1 MFSRACEY
9 AIRAVL
15 YISIKSINGSRLG
28 IEEIAR
34 EIDAPAP
41 FTAKIL
47 QPLSREGII
56 ASIKGPNG
64 GFYVDPKAKPVLLNR
79 IVQVIDGEDVLN
91 ECTLGLKEC
100 SDKYPCPI
108 HHDLKAY
115 KDKLRKVLKEK
126 TIQQLA
132 KELAEGKSFLK
143 TTKVKQVRIR
153 TH

>member
-56 ASIKGPNG
+56 SSIKGPNG
-64 GFYVDPKAKPVLLNR
+64 GFYIDPKAKPILLNR
-79 IVQVIDGEDVLN
+79 IVQIIDGNDVLN

-100 SDKYPCPI
+100 TDKYPCPI
-108 HHDLKAY
+108 HNDMKEY
-115 KDKLRKVLKEK
+115 KNKLRIVLKEK
-126 TIQQLA
+126 NIQQLA
-132 KELAEGKSFLK
+132 KELAEGKTFLRSANSK
-143 TTKVKQVRIR
+143 HARSKI
-153 TH
+153 H